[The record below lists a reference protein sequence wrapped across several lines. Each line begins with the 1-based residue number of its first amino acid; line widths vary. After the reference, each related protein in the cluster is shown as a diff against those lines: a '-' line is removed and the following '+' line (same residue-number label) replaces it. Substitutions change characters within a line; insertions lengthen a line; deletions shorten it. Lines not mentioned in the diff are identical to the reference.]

1 MPLPRTA
8 QFGTSSYSARRIVF
22 IWITICGAG
31 WAVIFMLI
39 RGLIF
44 LVEAC
49 L

>member
-8 QFGTSSYSARRIVF
+8 QFGTSTYSARRIVF
-22 IWITICGAG
+22 IWITICIAG

-39 RGLIF
+39 KGLIF
-44 LVEAC
+44 LVDAW